1 MLDPERLIQQTQDLP
16 EQAQQYI
23 ETVWFADHMTSS
35 LPNEIRGHK
44 WKARDLHSRAEGF
57 PSDDVIS
64 TVWTANAAGRFEDME
79 NLSMVPDHLP
89 RARENFLG
97 YVRPY
102 VKAFPEH
109 WGYSVPGL
117 LKAKP
122 EQADWLA
129 INHRG
134 CGAPMRSGILASLGE
149 TNIPKGAMLVAVSH
163 LHPDALAGAFAV
175 WHAGMAAIEG
185 GNWSEIEAAAF
196 DGAEEGDFMAH
207 QLHEIMVLPQMPPSQ
222 LGEHMIETL
231 RREDP
236 YELVTEPRDYFSARY
251 VTSTALLVAKKK
263 FRDRDPIL
271 EAIKMAA
278 KLGGDPDTVAVIS
291 CGILQQHSPDAAREC
306 LDRAY
311 QELHTKAFTALPQ

>member
-1 MLDPERLIQQTQDLP
+1 MLDPERLIEETKELP

-23 ETVWFADHMTSS
+23 ETAWFADHMTSS
-35 LPNEIRGHK
+35 LPNEVKGHK
-44 WKARDLHSRAEGF
+44 WKPRELHSRAEGF

-64 TVWTANAAGRFEDME
+64 TLWCAGASDRYESME
-79 NLSMVPDHLP
+79 NLTMVPECLP
-89 RARENFLG
+89 KARKDFLE

-102 VKAFPEH
+102 VQAFPEH

-134 CGAPMRSGILASLGE
+134 CGAPMRSGVLASMGE

-163 LHPDALAGAFAV
+163 FHPDAMAGAFAV
-175 WHAGMAAIEG
+175 WHAGMAALEG
-185 GNWSEIEAAAF
+185 GNWGDIEAAAF

-207 QLHEIMVLPQMPPSQ
+207 QLHQIMDLPIMPHSQ
-222 LGEHMIETL
+222 LGDQLMETL

-236 YELVTEPRDYFSARY
+236 YELVTENRDYFSARY
-251 VTSTALLVAKKK
+251 VTSSALLVAKKK
-263 FRDRDPIL
+263 FRDRDPIM

-291 CGILQQHSPDAAREC
+291 SGLLQQHNPDAARDC

-311 QELHTKAFTALPQ
+311 QDLHTAAFR

>member
-1 MLDPERLIQQTQDLP
+1 VLDPAGLIQQTKVLSP
-16 EQAQQYI
+16 AAQQYI

-35 LPNEIRGHK
+35 LPNEVRGHK
-44 WKARDLHSRAEGF
+44 WKARDLHSRSEGF

-64 TVWTANAAGRFEDME
+64 TIWLAGAAGNYADME
-79 NLSMVPDHLP
+79 NLRMVPACLP
-89 RARENFLG
+89 QAREDFLE
-97 YVRPY
+97 YVKPY
-102 VKAFPEH
+102 VEAFPEH

-117 LKAKP
+117 LKARGD
-122 EQADWLA
+122 QADWLA

-134 CGAPMRSGILASLGE
+134 CGAPMRSGVLASLGE

-163 LHPDALAGAFAV
+163 LHPDALAGAFAI

-185 GNWSEIEAAAF
+185 GNWGDIEAAAF

-207 QLHEIMVLPQMPPSQ
+207 QLHDIMRLPKMPPSQ
-222 LGEHMIETL
+222 LAEQMIETL

-236 YELVTEPRDYFSARY
+236 YELVTEPRDYFSSRY
-251 VTSTALLVAKKK
+251 VTSTSLLVAKKK
-263 FRDRDPIL
+263 FRDRDPIM

-291 CGILQQHSPDAAREC
+291 CGLLQQHDPGAAREC

-311 QELHTKAFTALPQ
+311 QDLHTEAFTGMPQ